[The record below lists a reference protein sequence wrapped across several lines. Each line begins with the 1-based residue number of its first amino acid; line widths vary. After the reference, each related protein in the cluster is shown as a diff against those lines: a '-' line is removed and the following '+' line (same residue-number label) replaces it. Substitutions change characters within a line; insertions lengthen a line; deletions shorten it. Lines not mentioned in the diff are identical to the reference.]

1 MILFAFSMPLPTPNI
16 RISIQATSASICHIL
31 LPNADAILPNA
42 APNSSTFSGESVAPV
57 NVPTAYLR
65 IHPITTV
72 YPIAMASDPNTGII
86 PSASPT
92 FLFPFFSQAI
102 PNASIGPA
110 FAARPKLISP
120 ITPVEPISITNI
132 KYGIRNEPPPYNDT
146 LVGNIQIFPIPT
158 AEPIQA
164 QINPHLLL
172 NDSLLF
178 IIFPLQPL
186 GTGFFGLFT
195 VPAGSKYSIHMVDFS
210 ILA

>member
-186 GTGFFGLFT
+186 GTGFLVFLL
-195 VPAGSKYSIHMVDFS
+195 SL
-210 ILA
+210 LAQNIPYTW